1 MTTDSGTAP
10 ALASLENLI
19 VSLPPDTRL
28 PSYHELQ
35 QRFRLS
41 PATVQRL
48 LSELA
53 RRGLLVTR
61 PGSGTITAAGR
72 AAPRLEADLSWQT
85 LALGS
90 RGGLGPDLEQI
101 G

>member
-1 MTTDSGTAP
+1 MSGDSGSGP
-10 ALASLENLI
+10 ALASLEQLI

-28 PSYHELQ
+28 PSYRELQ
-35 QRFRLS
+35 QRYRLS

-61 PGSGTITAAGR
+61 PGSGTFTAARRG
-72 AAPRLEADLSWQT
+72 PRREADLSWQ
-85 LALGS
+85 
-90 RGGLGPDLEQI
+90 
-101 G
+101 